1 MATKAPPPGK
11 RKKRKRKMRLKLKS
25 SKISKTDSYSDS
37 MGWSTNVGRT
47 LGDKT
52 DTKPQKAEKIKH
64 QCSMCGSIMSVK
76 KPKKHRYTITC
87 PHCEHEEQ
95 FNLYD

>member
-52 DTKPQKAEKIKH
+52 DTKVEKIKH

>member
-1 MATKAPPPGK
+1 MAAKAPPPGK

-37 MGWSTNVGRT
+37 RGWSTDVGKT
-47 LGDKT
+47 LGDET
-52 DTKPQKAEKIKH
+52 ENKPKQAEKIKH
-64 QCSMCGSIMSVK
+64 QCTMCGSIMSVK
-76 KPKKHRYTITC
+76 KPNKHRYTITC

-95 FNLYD
+95 FN